1 MPIDNQLY
9 TASFR
14 GIKFL
19 VNRSSVAG
27 GRKTVTHEF
36 IDSDRRFVQDQGLL
50 NRTFTVNAII
60 HEVSYTYFAQRDNLL
75 LALEEEGPGL
85 LVHPFYGT
93 QTVNVTSFTLDENTS
108 SVGRADFNIVFEE
121 SQPNDSPTAITNNLS
136 AILDLTN
143 QVVGQVNADIATG
156 YGVSSIYP
164 NNFTDAENTLNNI
177 SSTFAV
183 VTDQTMTDV
192 EATEEFDQSVNEFSD
207 DTTELVSDPTQ
218 LGSRLNDLWL
228 QSNEL
233 VADPSDAVT
242 YFQNYFDF
250 GDDDTNINTNTLQKQ
265 ERQTNRN
272 LLNGSMQISSLAL
285 AYQNASLINYT
296 TTDDID
302 NVRDILEAQYEK
314 VFNNPSVS
322 QNTKDFIGRLR
333 SEITKFF
340 QQEEIITSQ
349 QIQIFTNTIP
359 IRVLTYKYYGSID
372 NTEPL
377 INLND
382 IQDMSFVSGD
392 VNIIS
397 EPS

>member
-242 YFQNYFDF
+242 Y
-250 GDDDTNINTNTLQKQ
+250 L
-265 ERQTNRN
+265 
-272 LLNGSMQISSLAL
+272 
-285 AYQNASLINYT
+285 
-296 TTDDID
+296 
-302 NVRDILEAQYEK
+302 
-314 VFNNPSVS
+314 
-322 QNTKDFIGRLR
+322 
-333 SEITKFF
+333 
-340 QQEEIITSQ
+340 
-349 QIQIFTNTIP
+349 
-359 IRVLTYKYYGSID
+359 
-372 NTEPL
+372 
-377 INLND
+377 
-382 IQDMSFVSGD
+382 
-392 VNIIS
+392 
-397 EPS
+397 